1 MSSSR
6 DGESRAETY
15 LRRYKTF
22 VRRNRALLAA
32 IEQGAAGLTWLVP
45 DGENAHI
52 YAEATSSAI
61 GVAATLNDHL
71 VGDGDDDVADDHR
84 ESDADAVD
92 APRDDLTTF
101 DDDSAR
107 GSDGS
112 GGSGAGSPSR
122 RAKPASWDARVSAFF
137 EALPIPVCLNLV
149 SQVEV
154 LAEMLA
160 KRRARRR
167 GDDDDL
173 GPTLAVEALKV
184 ALKTALWADQ
194 RGKLL
199 VDDGLTPDQ
208 LGDEPNEAGERS
220 SRRIEHEDADARSR
234 TRTGVGVLTDAPPGE
249 RRAAVAL
256 HALREF
262 RTRARADAEAREI
275 AKITARREE
284 ASRETR
290 DDAEVDVDARS
301 STAGGPTSASAP
313 VSKNRRAYPSVPSY
327 LAPVPLPPPGL
338 TLADVLE
345 KEKAR
350 LTLKMTGEAL
360 HIARPLLHAASMRR
374 HGRKSWRPFLLSAC
388 VDAAMFTCL
397 NAAAGKD
404 EAHFSPGERREM
416 RRRRA
421 ALAYYLLRSP
431 AFESVTRPAIGAVGW
446 ALRPV
451 PLVGSLYGK
460 AAEIAD
466 DVNEHFA
473 YTY

>member
-71 VGDGDDDVADDHR
+71 VGDGDD
-84 ESDADAVD
+84 ESDADALD
-92 APRDDLTTF
+92 APRDARGGASAATF

-107 GSDGS
+107 GDDGS

-173 GPTLAVEALKV
+173 GPTLAVEALKA

-208 LGDEPNEAGERS
+208 LGDEPDEADERTR
-220 SRRIEHEDADARSR
+220 RRIGDEDDDADADAR
-234 TRTGVGVLTDAPPGE
+234 TGVGALSDAPPGE
-249 RRAAVAL
+249 RRAALAL
-256 HALREF
+256 HALHEF
-262 RTRARADAEAREI
+262 RLRARADAEAREI

-284 ASRETR
+284 EARETR
-290 DDAEVDVDARS
+290 NDADADACS
-301 STAGGPTSASAP
+301 STAGVGSTSASAP
-313 VSKNRRAYPSVPSY
+313 GSKERRGLPSVPSY
-327 LAPVPLPPPGL
+327 LAPVPPPPPGL

-345 KEKAR
+345 KDKAR

-360 HIARPLLHAASMRR
+360 HIARPLLHAAAMRR
-374 HGRKSWRPFLLSAC
+374 HGRKSWRPFVLSAC

-451 PLVGSLYGK
+451 PLVGSLYAK